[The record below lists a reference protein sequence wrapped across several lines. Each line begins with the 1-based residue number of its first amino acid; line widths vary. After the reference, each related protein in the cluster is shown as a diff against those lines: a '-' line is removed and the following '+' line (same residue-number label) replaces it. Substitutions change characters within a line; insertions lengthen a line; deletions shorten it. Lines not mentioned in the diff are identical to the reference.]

1 MHRTQLKFLLR
12 NVRSSWKS
20 WPREKKK
27 REREKEKKFY
37 SPFIYFPRYRSSSL
51 EVKFLPLLLERTLKS
66 IKSEMVQMYPFPGER
81 MKDRWKRMEHQ
92 LGVQNKGIP
101 PPPVFRFVF
110 TSRANQ
116 RRVSLHPPPVDVC
129 HNILILNRVTDQPC
143 VRIIRRYSVAV
154 YIRAYCK
161 STRRRG
167 TWAACE
173 QRTPNRG
180 KRKREREREEE

>member
-1 MHRTQLKFLLR
+1 
-12 NVRSSWKS
+12 
-20 WPREKKK
+20 
-27 REREKEKKFY
+27 
-37 SPFIYFPRYRSSSL
+37 
-51 EVKFLPLLLERTLKS
+51 
-66 IKSEMVQMYPFPGER
+66 
-81 MKDRWKRMEHQ
+81 MEHQ

-167 TWAACE
+167 TWAVCE